1 MPPRKK
7 TKSDDATA
15 DAKSKAGKKKAAPA
29 KPKPST
35 DGVAKAGSRRRA
47 AAAAPPPEETTTERG
62 SHDLVIVESPAKAKT
77 INKYLGHNF
86 RVLASYG
93 HVRDLPRKKRKG
105 EEVAGVR
112 IAEGWLPQY
121 VVEDP
126 DDKGSK
132 GGFRRKTPRQVLS
145 EIKQE
150 ASKANRIFLATDPD
164 REGEA
169 IAWHI
174 ADELHLDDSRTW
186 RITFNEI
193 TRSAVQNA
201 LQHPGHI
208 NMDLVRAQEARR
220 VLDRVVGYPLSNLLG
235 KKVTRGLSAGRVQS
249 VAVRLIVERERE
261 IEAFRTEEYWKL
273 TALLCPQEL
282 RSTVD
287 YSPNPAGSK
296 ILARKKA
303 EAEADPEAE
312 AKEER
317 AEVESEK
324 LAESDVPT
332 EQEKAPDL
340 TGIPKPPKGA
350 FDAELVK
357 WNGTEARIGSE
368 QQADEYVAALNNAT
382 WVITKLEQK
391 DRTDR
396 PSPPFT
402 TSTLQMDA
410 NRRLRFSADR
420 TMKTAQRLY
429 EGADMGSEG
438 PVALITYMRT
448 DSTRVS
454 ADALTAVRQHIQAT
468 HGNAYLPA
476 QPNFYKSGK
485 SAQEAHEAIRPT
497 DLSYTPQRVQAHLK
511 PDEFRLYSLIYNRF
525 VASQMAPAIDA
536 VTNVEVTAGPGTF
549 KAQGRVEKFDGYRRV
564 LPSSRSEDTQLPA
577 LHDRQTLEKLDL
589 FESQHFTQPPP
600 RFNEASLVKALEK
613 EGIGRPSTYASIIE
627 TIQKRGYVKQENRRF
642 FANEIGKV
650 VTDLLVQHFKDV
662 MDLKFTSHIEEDL
675 DKIESRQM
683 QYEDVLNEFW
693 GPFSKALKVADTD
706 MPKVKGEPTGEMC
719 PKCGQPLVYFF
730 TKKAG
735 RKFVACSGWK
745 KDGTGCDYVKP
756 PEGVPEAPKL
766 AEEVKCPVCGK
777 PMVQRFGPRGPF
789 LGCSGYPE
797 CKTTMKL
804 TAEGKAELT
813 AKPTEYKCEKC
824 GWPMVIREGRRGP
837 FLACTGYPKCKNAQ
851 DLDAEGKPIKPVD
864 TGVSCDKCGSPMI
877 VRRGPRGPFLACSA
891 YPKCRSSKPMTPE
904 LAEKLKNALPAP
916 PPKKVV
922 PQVEITETCP
932 ECGSAMKLR
941 PGRKGYFL
949 GCSKYPKCRG
959 TMEASPELLERIA
972 NAPKE

>member
-1 MPPRKK
+1 VPPRKK
-7 TKSDDATA
+7 TNGDEAAPKT
-15 DAKSKAGKKKAAPA
+15 KGRTPTKKATSAKRKPPA
-29 KPKPST
+29 
-35 DGVAKAGSRRRA
+35 DGVAKKGSRPRSKA
-47 AAAAPPPEETTTERG
+47 AEAPSDAAVERG
-62 SHDLVIVESPAKAKT
+62 THDLVIVESPTKAKT
-77 INKYLGHNF
+77 INKYLGHNYH
-86 RVLASYG
+86 VLASYG

-112 IAEGWLPQY
+112 IADGWVPQY

-132 GGFRRKTPRQVLS
+132 GGFRRKTPRQILD

-150 ASKANRIFLATDPD
+150 AAKANRVFLATDPD

-193 TRSAVQNA
+193 TRTAVQHA
-201 LQHPGHI
+201 LQHPGQI

-273 TALLCPQEL
+273 TALLCPQETK
-282 RSTVD
+282 SD
-287 YSPNPAGSK
+287 ISYSRNPSGSK
-296 ILARKKA
+296 IFARKK
-303 EAEADPEAE
+303 AEADPEAE

-317 AEVESEK
+317 AEVEREK
-324 LAESDVPT
+324 LAESDSPQDV
-332 EQEKAPDL
+332 ERAPDL
-340 TGIPKPPKGA
+340 TGLPKPPKGTL
-350 FDAELVK
+350 DAELAK
-357 WNGTEARIGSE
+357 WNGQDFRITSE
-368 QQADEYVAALNNAT
+368 QQADEYVAALSDAS

-391 DRTDR
+391 ERSDR

-402 TSTLQMDA
+402 TSTMQMDA

-429 EGADMGSEG
+429 EGVDLGSEG

-454 ADALTAVRQHIQAT
+454 SDALNAVRQHILAT
-468 HGNAYLPA
+468 HGQPYLPA

-485 SAQEAHEAIRPT
+485 SAQEAHEAVRPT
-497 DLSYTPQRVQAHLK
+497 DLSYTPERVQSRLK
-511 PDEFRLYSLIYNRF
+511 PDEFRLYSLIFNRF
-525 VASQMAPAIDA
+525 VASQMMPAIDA
-536 VTNVEVTAGPGTF
+536 VTNVEVTAGPGLF
-549 KAQGRVEKFDGYRRV
+549 RAQGRVEKFDGYRRV
-564 LPSSRSEDTQLPA
+564 LPSSRGEDTQLPPVRDKQV
-577 LHDRQTLEKLDL
+577 LDLLDL

-693 GPFSKALKVADTD
+693 GPFSQALKTADTE

-719 PKCGQPLVYFF
+719 PKCGQPLVFFF

-756 PEGVPEAPKL
+756 PEGQPDAPKL
-766 AEEVKCPVCGK
+766 SEEVKCPVCGK
-777 PMVQRFGPRGPF
+777 PMLQRFGPRGPF

-804 TAEGKAELT
+804 TADGKAELT
-813 AKPTEYKCEKC
+813 AKPTEYVCEKC
-824 GWPMVIREGRRGP
+824 GSPMVIREGRRGP
-837 FLACTGYPKCKNAQ
+837 FLACTGYPKCKNAL
-851 DLDAEGKPIKPVD
+851 DLDADGKPIKPVD

-904 LAEKLKNALPAP
+904 LAEKLKGSLPAA
-916 PPKKVV
+916 PPKKQV
-922 PQVEITETCP
+922 PQVEIKETCP

-959 TMEASPELLERIA
+959 TLEASPELLERVA
-972 NAPKE
+972 NPPPA